1 MKPQW
6 KCLNEGCTD
15 NTVYRFKGLCRVC
28 TSYDDAGNV
37 VAAVQ
42 RQKVNADGSPYHT
55 HTHTHMRRMTREDYT
70 AARRRKPTKK
80 EEAYIRQA
88 FADAHVHEH
97 GEEGHVHGPDCGHD
111 IEPDMQIM
119 EIGESLV
126 SAESEFDTLVGGEEE

>member
-1 MKPQW
+1 M
-6 KCLNEGCTD
+6 NEGCTD
-15 NTVYRFKGLCRVC
+15 DTVYRFKGLCNVC

-37 VAAVQ
+37 LEGVQ
-42 RQKVNADGSPYHT
+42 RQKANADGSPYHSHT
-55 HTHTHMRRMTREDYT
+55 HTHTRRMTREDYT

-88 FADAHVHEH
+88 FADAHSHEH
-97 GEEGHVHGPDCGHD
+97 GEEGHVHGPDCGH
-111 IEPDMQIM
+111 DMQIM